1 MANDLRNQQ
10 FSKEELLEKQRG
22 LQNEIEGLKK
32 AHEGRETRLLQE
44 NKDNTAVLEERYLKE
59 RNCTITQ
66 MEDQHGL

>member
-22 LQNEIEGLKK
+22 LQGEIEGLKK

-44 NKDNTAVLEERYLKE
+44 NKDTTAILEERYLKE
-59 RNCTITQ
+59 RNNTISQ